1 MKKQLKVLAVI
12 FLISPFFLI
21 KCSKERENKISDNSW
36 RVLSITSSDNQNI
49 LNAPSLFEI
58 QFHQD
63 NSVNLKLD
71 VNSCFSTYRIINTGI
86 IKIQSFGCTKMCCD
100 DPFADILKQALIEV
114 TGYKREK
121 DSLELLTPYRT
132 IRLISI
138 KNK

>member
-1 MKKQLKVLAVI
+1 MKKSFNVLAVI

-21 KCSKERENKISDNSW
+21 KCSKEKENKISDNSW
-36 RVLSITSSDNQNI
+36 RVLSIMSSDNQNI

-58 QFHQD
+58 QFLKD

-71 VNSCFSTYRIINTGI
+71 VNSCFSTYRISDAES

-100 DPFADILKQALIEV
+100 DPFADNLIQALIEV
-114 TGYKREK
+114 TSYKKDK
-121 DSLELLTPYRT
+121 DSLELLSKDRT